1 MDPGRYLK
9 AFRRRWAWI
18 VACVIVAL
26 AAGWI
31 TTETVAAPPTVQPSV
46 TRYVSDVLL
55 LSDGTS
61 ADPVVRNPDIL
72 AVAATQRPVLEN
84 VAEILDY
91 KGDAASLTPSVS
103 VDPHTGILTI
113 SVTADDRQQAIE
125 RADAYVLGL
134 AAYLRHQPASSISQQ
149 NGGPDEAASRVGL
162 RLLAPPTA
170 SRISIGGGTSS
181 TEITDINKVSRT
193 GRLLIVGVLGLLAGL
208 VLALILERFDTK
220 VRTRRGAEE
229 RFGLPVIAEIPKIS
243 RKERRAVV
251 PVSMPTS
258 TAADAFRLLG
268 AGVGV
273 IAPHREGVRART
285 VLVTSP
291 GPSDGKTTIV
301 TNVAAA
307 LAEEG
312 SRVLVV
318 SADVRRPRVHEVF
331 GVQRRPGLADAVKLE
346 APELK
351 DFVQTSTVSNVW
363 MVASGTR
370 TSRPGAVVG
379 SPQMRSLLEQARQ
392 RVDWII
398 IDTSPLLAATE
409 SALLLPEADL
419 VLVVAMAKRTSA
431 TLARRSTEILD
442 QLQVSTVRVVLNEAQ
457 EVVMP
462 SGYRRYYRKIDKA
475 AADDRDS
482 SFGLEDERPEV
493 VEHAENPDRGE
504 G

>member
-1 MDPGRYLK
+1 
-9 AFRRRWAWI
+9 
-18 VACVIVAL
+18 
-26 AAGWI
+26 
-31 TTETVAAPPTVQPSV
+31 
-46 TRYVSDVLL
+46 
-55 LSDGTS
+55 
-61 ADPVVRNPDIL
+61 
-72 AVAATQRPVLEN
+72 
-84 VAEILDY
+84 
-91 KGDAASLTPSVS
+91 
-103 VDPHTGILTI
+103 
-113 SVTADDRQQAIE
+113 
-125 RADAYVLGL
+125 
-134 AAYLRHQPASSISQQ
+134 
-149 NGGPDEAASRVGL
+149 VGL

-170 SRISIGGGTSS
+170 SRISVGGSTSS

-208 VLALILERFDTK
+208 VLALVLERFDTK

-273 IAPHREGVRART
+273 IAPHREGLRART